1 MNDHHEQWT
10 VTKSV
15 TLWIANMY
23 IKHLNSLLI
32 AFHIIVI
39 TTNDGGFHSSYLSLC
54 WVVYMNHWFLGCV
67 YGISVHVLEGVMHP
81 NLSDLRIS
89 LHLYH

>member
-39 TTNDGGFHSSYLSLC
+39 TTNDGGFHSS
-54 WVVYMNHWFLGCV
+54 
-67 YGISVHVLEGVMHP
+67 
-81 NLSDLRIS
+81 
-89 LHLYH
+89 